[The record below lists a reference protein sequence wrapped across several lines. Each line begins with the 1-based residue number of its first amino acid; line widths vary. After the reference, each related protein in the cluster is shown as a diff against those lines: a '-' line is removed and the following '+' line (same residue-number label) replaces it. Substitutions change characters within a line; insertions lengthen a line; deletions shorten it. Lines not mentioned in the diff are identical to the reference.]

1 MPSKA
6 CLRPRPRLRPA
17 GCAARA
23 VSSRILAAA
32 APGPGRVGWAQGR
45 DSAFGVCRERPCGKM
60 LQRAF
65 LRRVP
70 RRLLC
75 SSSATTVSPKAD
87 APQPNPNSD
96 TWIKVGGLVTSTAIV
111 MFGAVK
117 IADKAADI
125 AESAGQRAEK
135 IADKAAESAKEI
147 ALLSKA
153 GSTEEA
159 AALKKTE
166 KMAHAAALGSANG
179 ATDALKSRWWILW
192 PW

>member
-1 MPSKA
+1 
-6 CLRPRPRLRPA
+6 
-17 GCAARA
+17 
-23 VSSRILAAA
+23 
-32 APGPGRVGWAQGR
+32 
-45 DSAFGVCRERPCGKM
+45 M

-65 LRRVP
+65 LGRVP

-96 TWIKVGGLVTSTAIV
+96 TWIKVGGLVASTAIV

-153 GSTEEA
+153 GSAEEA

>member
-1 MPSKA
+1 
-6 CLRPRPRLRPA
+6 
-17 GCAARA
+17 
-23 VSSRILAAA
+23 
-32 APGPGRVGWAQGR
+32 
-45 DSAFGVCRERPCGKM
+45 M

-117 IADKAADI
+117 IADKV
-125 AESAGQRAEK
+125 
-135 IADKAAESAKEI
+135 AESAKEI

-153 GSTEEA
+153 GSAEEA
-159 AALKKTE
+159 ATLKKTE